1 MSVMFFCFLF
11 LFWTKTATSLSVT
24 CNDEGDP
31 AIIAV
36 TVIVDNNDDSKLCV
50 VVVVSVVAGDVIV
63 IVVDENYEG
72 KFLTIVIV
80 FAEYACKTIF
90 SFSLF
95 PGLPVVIGIDQGL
108 NCFTIV
114 KDTIHCFGILF
125 FFCHSC
131 LHCFWWFICWFHIA
145 DQPRVYQGVM
155 TVRMLKHLY
164 NFAWELWLPLIIK
177 INNSVVH
184 INQRLR

>member
-1 MSVMFFCFLF
+1 M
-11 LFWTKTATSLSVT
+11 SVT

-108 NCFTIV
+108 TVLLLSRILYIALASCFSFVTAAYIV
-114 KDTIHCFGILF
+114 FDDLYADFILQINPE
-125 FFCHSC
+125 S
-131 LHCFWWFICWFHIA
+131 I
-145 DQPRVYQGVM
+145 RV
-155 TVRMLKHLY
+155 
-164 NFAWELWLPLIIK
+164 
-177 INNSVVH
+177 
-184 INQRLR
+184 